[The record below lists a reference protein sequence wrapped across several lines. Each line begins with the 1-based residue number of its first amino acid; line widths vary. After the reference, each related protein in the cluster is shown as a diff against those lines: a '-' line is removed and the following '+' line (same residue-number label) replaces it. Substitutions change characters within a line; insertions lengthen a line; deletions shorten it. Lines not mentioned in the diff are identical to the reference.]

1 MKRGTTLTVA
11 LLAALTLCL
20 CAVSLT
26 ACNNPIDTSLSV
38 DESATLYVGETTQLS
53 ATVVNLDGE
62 FVWESSDPET
72 VSLTADGNTATLT
85 ALKAGMAN
93 VTVQCGGKSATCTV
107 TVNAMT
113 ELNDIAVMYDNAA
126 VPTFI
131 PNDTLTFAKLSA
143 SSASATSAEYRYTIR
158 KDNGEE
164 QALTAD
170 YTFTESGR
178 YTVTAYVTT
187 RGYTGKGM
195 LGITVAQ
202 LVTDITVTYN
212 GASALKLVKGQKIEY
227 SKLSTSSQT
236 VQSENLA
243 YRLVLPNSEK
253 IALTDDYTVAEV
265 GNYAVEAY
273 VTGTADYCG
282 YGSLAVTV
290 TDKNEATV
298 AILYNNDSIS
308 EPVEFELDSVTDE
321 LNKFSISA
329 TGGSANFTTQWKLG
343 DGAYVDA
350 VSELSITAVGVYT
363 LTAVSESET
372 HKGTASISLT
382 VYQTHT
388 VTWDAYCPENVLE
401 GDKIALNATASSN
414 KDCVYKMK
422 IGDGEWT
429 TFNGTFS
436 GAGNAKLRAEVY
448 SANGLDRG
456 ASAEKSV
463 TVYAIGS
470 EHTVTVS
477 PDKGFASLVLGVKR
491 KVGES
496 ADSGTYGNT
505 FALNTSSDVTI
516 SGNPTVKWLVL
527 DGTVAS
533 YNSNTLTAVAVG
545 TTKLCAIISNKAYP
559 VCDIEVRDL
568 SGYSAI
574 TSTDDW
580 LNKLPWQDSTT
591 NYVLTEDLDFAGV
604 STWKRF
610 NRNNSDTSG
619 LKHVLDG
626 NGHALKNIVVP
637 SGTDQA
643 AFIGQVATGGTIRNI
658 RFLNVRTSD
667 TQTGKY
673 YGLIGFLL
681 GTAENIYAEITIPV
695 GQMLTDGSSYQGE
708 YCMGGLFGQFR
719 GTGFTAKNCVVALN
733 NATPD
738 NLSRTGALAGAIS
751 QSIDVSAKRIL
762 NCYAIGTSNIPAIY
776 SIGSSAAVAGNE
788 YFGKYDT
795 LAALQTARASLFEES
810 GEFASAFW
818 KNALRSPAIRYG
830 LDNGNAPQQC
840 KAVTQLVSGGSVSA
854 DQQFSGTFTP
864 IMLSGSHTVTYKSS
878 DTSVLTVDSDAH
890 TFQVVGKGGVAK
902 VVAEIDGIDIDIMAV
917 NCVAYQGISTVDDW
931 NALPT
936 GNSTA
941 NYLLLNDLDFN
952 DRSVSAKFLRGFDG
966 KWDSS
971 SGLKH
976 IFDGNGYAIKNFT
989 AVKTHPSNDEWRG
1002 LIGQVAQDGIMRN
1015 IKFLGVTGASTN
1027 GKTRTGGVISFLCGK
1042 AENIYAE
1049 VSINTTNSNYTSS
1062 GSSAPENSVGGLIGI
1077 LVRDTGATLT
1087 NIIVK
1092 ATVNSSI
1099 TDTKSIGG
1107 VLGAVDWVTKADCV
1121 NNVYC
1126 IAENDLK
1133 AVAWLDCR
1141 TTDDNPNGKWN
1152 ADKFDNTY
1160 SDANKCPDY
1169 WATYGTVDALKT
1181 AQASKFAAGGVF
1193 ATDFWTNALA

>member
-20 CAVSLT
+20 CAVGLT

-131 PNDTLTFAKLSA
+131 PNDTLTFTKLSA

-202 LVTDITVTYN
+202 PVTDIAVKYN
-212 GASALKLVKGQKIEY
+212 GASALTLVKGQTLEFN
-227 SKLSTSSQT
+227 KLSATSQT

-253 IALTDDYTVAEV
+253 IALTGDYTVTEA

-273 VTGTADYCG
+273 VTGMADYCG

-308 EPVEFELDSVTDE
+308 APVEFELNSVTDE

-329 TGGSANFTTQWKLG
+329 TGGSADFTTRWKLG

-350 VSELSITAVGVYT
+350 VSDLSITAVGVYT
-363 LTAVSESET
+363 LTATSESET

-388 VTWDAYCPENVLE
+388 VTWNEYCPENVLE
-401 GDKIALNATASSN
+401 GDKIELNATTSQGL
-414 KDCVYKMK
+414 DCVYKIK

-456 ASAEKSV
+456 ASAEKLV
-463 TVYAIGS
+463 TVYAVGT

-505 FALNTSSDVTI
+505 FALNTLSDVTI
-516 SGNPTVKWLVL
+516 SGNPTVNNWLVL
-527 DGTVAS
+527 DGTVAR

-545 TTKLCAIISNKAYP
+545 TTKLCAIIGNKAYP
-559 VCDIEVRDL
+559 VCDVEVRDL
-568 SGYSAI
+568 TGYLAI
-574 TSTDDW
+574 TTVREW
-580 LNKLPWQDSTT
+580 LDKLPWQDSTA
-591 NYVLTEDLDFAGV
+591 NYVVTEDLDFAGV

-610 NRNNSDTSG
+610 NRNKSDTSG

-643 AFIGQVATGGTIRNI
+643 AFIGQVATGGTICNI

-695 GQMLTDGSSYQGE
+695 GQMLEDGEPYQGD

-719 GTGFTAKNCVVALN
+719 DTGFTAKNCVVALN

-738 NLSRTGALAGAIS
+738 NLSRTGALAGAITS
-751 QSIDVSAKRIL
+751 QSIDASAKRIL
-762 NCYAIGTSNIPAIY
+762 NCYAIGTSDIPAIY
-776 SIGSSAAVAGNE
+776 SIGSSAPVADNE

-830 LDNGNAPQQC
+830 LNNGNAPQQC
-840 KAVTQLVSGGSVSA
+840 KAVTQFVSGGSVSA
-854 DQQFSGTFTP
+854 DQ
-864 IMLSGSHTVTYKSS
+864 
-878 DTSVLTVDSDAH
+878 
-890 TFQVVGKGGVAK
+890 
-902 VVAEIDGIDIDIMAV
+902 
-917 NCVAYQGISTVDDW
+917 
-931 NALPT
+931 
-936 GNSTA
+936 
-941 NYLLLNDLDFN
+941 
-952 DRSVSAKFLRGFDG
+952 
-966 KWDSS
+966 
-971 SGLKH
+971 
-976 IFDGNGYAIKNFT
+976 
-989 AVKTHPSNDEWRG
+989 
-1002 LIGQVAQDGIMRN
+1002 
-1015 IKFLGVTGASTN
+1015 
-1027 GKTRTGGVISFLCGK
+1027 
-1042 AENIYAE
+1042 
-1049 VSINTTNSNYTSS
+1049 
-1062 GSSAPENSVGGLIGI
+1062 
-1077 LVRDTGATLT
+1077 
-1087 NIIVK
+1087 
-1092 ATVNSSI
+1092 
-1099 TDTKSIGG
+1099 
-1107 VLGAVDWVTKADCV
+1107 
-1121 NNVYC
+1121 
-1126 IAENDLK
+1126 
-1133 AVAWLDCR
+1133 
-1141 TTDDNPNGKWN
+1141 
-1152 ADKFDNTY
+1152 
-1160 SDANKCPDY
+1160 
-1169 WATYGTVDALKT
+1169 
-1181 AQASKFAAGGVF
+1181 
-1193 ATDFWTNALA
+1193 

>member
-20 CAVSLT
+20 CAVGLT

-62 FVWESSDPET
+62 FVWESSDSET

-178 YTVTAYVTT
+178 YTVTAYVTA
-187 RGYTGKGM
+187 RGFSGKGM

-202 LVTDITVTYN
+202 PVTDIAVMYN
-212 GASALKLVKGQKIEY
+212 GASTLTLVKGQKIEY

-253 IALTDDYTVAEV
+253 IALSDDYTVAEV

-290 TDKNEATV
+290 TDKNAATV
-298 AILYNNDSIS
+298 AILYNNNSIS
-308 EPVEFELDSVTDE
+308 APVEFELNSVTGE

-350 VSELSITAVGVYT
+350 VSDLSITAVGVYT
-363 LTAVSESET
+363 LTATSESET
-372 HKGTASISLT
+372 HEGTASISLT

-388 VTWDAYCPENVLE
+388 VTWNAYCPENVLE
-401 GDKIALNATASSN
+401 GDKIALNATASQGL
-414 KDCVYKMK
+414 DCVYKMK

-436 GAGNAKLRAEVY
+436 GAGSVRLKAEVY

-456 ASAEKSV
+456 ASTEKTV
-463 TVYAIGS
+463 TVYAVGT
-470 EHTVTVS
+470 EHTVTVAS
-477 PDKGFASLVLGVKR
+477 DKGFASLVLGVKR

-505 FALNTSSDVTI
+505 VALHTSDVTI
-516 SGNPTVKWLVL
+516 SGNPTINWLVL
-527 DGTVAS
+527 DSTVAT
-533 YNSNTLTAVAVG
+533 YASNTFTAVAVG
-545 TTKLCAIISNKAYP
+545 KTKLCAIIDGKAYP
-559 VCDIEVRDL
+559 VCDVEVRDL

-610 NRNNSDTSG
+610 NRSGDTGG

-643 AFIGQVATGGTIRNI
+643 AFIGQVATNGTIRNM

-719 GTGFTAKNCVVALN
+719 STGFTAKNCVVALN

-738 NLSRTGALAGAIS
+738 NLSRTGALAGATS
-751 QSIDVSAKRIL
+751 QPIDASAKRIL
-762 NCYAIGTSNIPAIY
+762 NCYAIGTSDIPAIC
-776 SIGSSAAVAGNE
+776 SNGSSAAVAGNE

-830 LDNGNAPQQC
+830 LNNGNAPQQC
-840 KAVTQLVSGGSVSA
+840 KAVTQLVSGGSVA
-854 DQQFSGTFTP
+854 ANQQFSGTFTP
-864 IMLSGSHTVTYKSS
+864 ITLSGSHTVTYKSS
-878 DTSVLTVDSDAH
+878 DTSILTVDNDAH

-902 VVAEIDGIDIDIMAV
+902 VVAEIDGIDMDIMAV
-917 NCVAYQGISTVDDW
+917 NCVAYQGISTVADW

-941 NYLLLNDLDFN
+941 NYLLLSDLDFN
-952 DRSVSAKFLRGFDG
+952 NQSVTAKFLRGG
-966 KWDSS
+966 AGNWDNTN
-971 SGLKH
+971 GLKH
-976 IFDGNGYAIKNFT
+976 IFDGNGFAIKNFT

-1002 LIGQVAQDGIMRN
+1002 LIGQVTADGTLRN

-1027 GKTRTGGVISFLCGK
+1027 GGSRTGGVISFLCGK

-1049 VSINTTNSNYTSS
+1049 VSINTTNSSYTVN
-1062 GSSAPENSVGGLIGI
+1062 AEPQNSVGGLIGI
-1077 LVRDTGATLT
+1077 LVNGTGATLK
-1087 NIIVK
+1087 NVIVK

-1107 VLGAVDWVTKADCV
+1107 VLGAVGWETKADCV

-1141 TTDDNPNGKWN
+1141 TDKTNGAWN

-1193 ATDFWTNALA
+1193 ATDFWTSALA